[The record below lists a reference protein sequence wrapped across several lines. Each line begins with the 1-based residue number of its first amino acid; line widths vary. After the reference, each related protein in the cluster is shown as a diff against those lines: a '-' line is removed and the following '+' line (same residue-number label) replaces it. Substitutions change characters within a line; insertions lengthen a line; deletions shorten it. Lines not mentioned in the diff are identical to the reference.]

1 MACSLIVGLGR
12 SGVGAARLLHAQGHR
27 VVVLERDDG
36 PEQQFKAKQ
45 LKDQGIQTV
54 LGCPLEFSSF
64 QSWLDQVEQ
73 VVISPGI
80 PWDHPT
86 LMQLRDHG
94 VTVIG
99 EMAVAWQALRECPW
113 IGITGTN
120 GKTTVT
126 HLLHHVL
133 NQAGLHAP
141 MAGNVGDSAAELGL
155 QCMDPAQAQP
165 DWIVMEMSSY
175 QIESAIEVRPTIGI
189 WTTLTP
195 DHLERHGSIDA
206 YRDIK
211 QGLLQRSENAV
222 LNADDADLQSR
233 HADWPDAQWV
243 SAKQMKGEPSNL
255 ELWINPEGLVCSK
268 QGALFP
274 ANALAMPGEHNRQNM
289 LLVTAAALQAG
300 LEANAIERGLR
311 SFPGVPHRLESLGSL
326 HGMHVFNDSKATN
339 YDAAAVALQAVPG
352 PIALLAGGLS
362 KQGDASGWLQL
373 VHDRVCSIALFGSD
387 RDILMG
393 LIRGSG
399 YTGEVRSHP
408 TMVDAVKAAID
419 QGKSK
424 SAASLL
430 LSPACASFDQYKD
443 FEARGNHFREI
454 IKQHARNQSTQL
466 S

>member
-12 SGVGAARLLHAQGHR
+12 SGVGAARLLHAQGHQ
-27 VVVLERDDG
+27 VVVLERDNS
-36 PEQQFKAKQ
+36 PEQQSKAQQ
-45 LKDQGIQTV
+45 LSDQGIQTE

-64 QSWLDQVEQ
+64 QPWLDQVEQ

-94 VTVIG
+94 VTVRG
-99 EMAVAWQALRECPW
+99 EMAVAWQALRHCPW

-141 MAGNVGDSAAELGL
+141 MAGNVGHSAAELGL
-155 QCMDPAQAQP
+155 QCMDPSQTKP

-175 QIESAIEVRPTIGI
+175 QIESANEVRPTIGI

-195 DHLERHGSIDA
+195 DHLERHGSMDA

-211 QGLLQRSENAV
+211 QGLLQRSKHAV
-222 LNADDADLQSR
+222 LNADDTDLKSR
-233 HADWPDAQWV
+233 QAHWPDAQWV
-243 SAKQMKGEPSNL
+243 SSAQTNDVPSNL
-255 ELWINPEGLVCSK
+255 ELWVNPEGFVCNK
-268 QGALFP
+268 KGALFP

-300 LEANAIERGLR
+300 LEPQAIERGLR
-311 SFPGVPHRLESLGSL
+311 SFPGVPHRLENLGSL
-326 HGMHVFNDSKATN
+326 HGMNVFNDSKATN

-352 PIALLAGGLS
+352 PIILLAGGLS

-373 VHDRVCSIALFGSD
+373 LQDKVCSIALFGSD
-387 RDILMG
+387 RDVLSG
-393 LIRGSG
+393 LIRDSG
-399 YTGEVRSHP
+399 YTGNVTSHS
-408 TMVDAVKAAID
+408 TMTDAVTAAVEN
-419 QGKSK
+419 GKNGN
-424 SAASLL
+424 AVSLL

-443 FEARGNHFREI
+443 FEARGNHFREMI
-454 IKQHARNQSTQL
+454 EQYSLSPSTRAN
-466 S
+466 

>member
-12 SGVGAARLLHAQGHR
+12 SGVGAARLLHGQGHQ
-27 VVVLERDDG
+27 VVVLERDNG
-36 PEQQFKAKQ
+36 PEQQFKAQQ
-45 LKDQGIQTV
+45 LKNQGIQTE

-64 QSWLDQVEQ
+64 QPWLDQVEQ

-94 VTVIG
+94 VTVRG
-99 EMAVAWQALRECPW
+99 EMAVAWQALRDCPW

-141 MAGNVGDSAAELGL
+141 MAGNVGHSAAELGL
-155 QCMDPAQAQP
+155 QCMDSSQTKP

-175 QIESAIEVRPTIGI
+175 QIESANEVRPTIGI

-195 DHLERHGSIDA
+195 DHLERHGSMDA

-211 QGLLQRSENAV
+211 QGLLQRSKHAV
-222 LNADDADLQSR
+222 LNADDTDLKSR
-233 HADWPDAQWV
+233 QAHWPDAKWV
-243 SAKQMKGEPSNL
+243 SSAQTNHEPFNL
-255 ELWINPEGLVCSK
+255 ELWVNPEGFVCNK
-268 QGALFP
+268 KGALFP

-300 LEANAIERGLR
+300 LEPQAIERGFR
-311 SFPGVPHRLESLGSL
+311 SFPGVPHRLENLGSL
-326 HGMHVFNDSKATN
+326 HGMNVFNDSKATN

-352 PIALLAGGLS
+352 PIILLAGGLS

-373 VHDRVCSIALFGSD
+373 LQDKVCSIALFGSD
-387 RDILMG
+387 RDVLSG

-399 YTGEVRSHP
+399 YTGDLTSHS
-408 TMVDAVKAAID
+408 TMTDAVTAAVE
-419 QGKSK
+419 QGKNGN
-424 SAASLL
+424 AASLL

-443 FEARGNHFREI
+443 FEARGNHFREMI
-454 IKQHARNQSTQL
+454 EQYSLSPSTRAN
-466 S
+466 

>member
-12 SGVGAARLLHAQGHR
+12 SGVGAARLLHAQGHQ
-27 VVVLERDDG
+27 VVVLERDNG
-36 PEQQFKAKQ
+36 PEQQSKAQQ
-45 LKDQGIQTV
+45 LSDQGIQTE

-64 QSWLDQVEQ
+64 QPWLDQVEQ

-94 VTVIG
+94 VTVRG
-99 EMAVAWQALRECPW
+99 EMAVAWQALRDCPW

-141 MAGNVGDSAAELGL
+141 MAGNVGHSAAELGL
-155 QCMDPAQAQP
+155 QCMDPSQIKP

-175 QIESAIEVRPTIGI
+175 QIESASEVRPTIGI

-195 DHLERHGSIDA
+195 DHLERHGSMDA

-211 QGLLQRSENAV
+211 QGLLQRSKHAV
-222 LNADDADLQSR
+222 LNADDTDLKSR
-233 HADWPDAQWV
+233 QAHWPDAQWV
-243 SAKQMKGEPSNL
+243 SSAQTNHEPFNL
-255 ELWINPEGLVCSK
+255 ELWVNPAGFVCNK
-268 QGALFP
+268 KGALFP

-300 LEANAIERGLR
+300 LDPQAIESGFR
-311 SFPGVPHRLESLGSL
+311 SFPGVPHRLENLGSL
-326 HGMHVFNDSKATN
+326 HGMNVFNDSKATN

-352 PIALLAGGLS
+352 PIILLAGGLS

-373 VHDRVCSIALFGSD
+373 LQDKVCSIALFGSD
-387 RDILMG
+387 RDVLSG

-399 YTGEVRSHP
+399 YTGDVTSHP
-408 TMVDAVKAAID
+408 TMTDAVTAAVEK
-419 QGKSK
+419 GKNGN
-424 SAASLL
+424 AASLL

-443 FEARGNHFREI
+443 FEARGNHFREMI
-454 IKQHARNQSTQL
+454 EQYSLSPSTRAN
-466 S
+466 